1 MSKQN
6 KQGVALL
13 ATLVI
18 GFTFGLLFAPPETVT
33 VEKPVEVE
41 KVVEKPVEVETQEC
55 RDTRHNYEVAQK
67 VIDVKDKAILIS
79 SEIFGDME
87 YYLTDSNALM
97 GRVNEMEGLVKE
109 LDALEAQYK

>member
-6 KQGVALL
+6 KQGIALL

-18 GFTFGLLFAPPETVT
+18 GFTFGLVSAPPETVT
-33 VEKPVEVE
+33 IEKPVEVE
-41 KVVEKPVEVETQEC
+41 KVVEKPTEVETQEC
-55 RDTRHNYEVAQK
+55 RDTRHNYEVAKK
-67 VIDVKDKAILIS
+67 VIGVKDKAILIS

-97 GRVNEMEGLVKE
+97 GKVNEMENLVKE
-109 LDALEAQYK
+109 LDTLEAQYK